1 MRSNKKLT
9 WGGGYFRQVRTNL
22 NKISQLKVSKWY
34 ALIVAVI
41 CLLVLG
47 VYYSYAMF
55 TVEEVKSNAISI
67 VTGELNYTLS
77 GITNNRITVA
87 GNSGVSTTITVNSL
101 NSIESKYQL
110 YYLSL
115 NNITVGYVNDN
126 DLPYGQIG
134 TSGTTKTVR
143 IIVTNTSSS
152 SQTVTIGIAGGLV
165 NNELTLE
172 DGQIAINQEAVFDA
186 STKSITGGSIQ
197 LAKTSSIKT
206 GETVSFT
213 TTSTSGF
220 SYYGATVLDSSGKT
234 VATLSSSQKS
244 FTMPSSDVVVSPKW
258 KHNDKRIVLAD
269 GSTVADTNFV
279 KGKSEG
285 AASTFSFSVNGDPL
299 NFSATTVN
307 NARLDAWS
315 TKMYDLTH
323 YARVDGAVY
332 SNPAAKTAKFSVAVA
347 KTTTDWVFYSTKLT
361 TNKQMDLPPATWVNP
376 ALDVTN
382 LSGSYYIGFQ
392 YLSQGQIATATMTEV
407 LLIGRVYQ

>member
-1 MRSNKKLT
+1 MKKQNT
-9 WGGGYFRQVRTNL
+9 SIKRKSAV
-22 NKISQLKVSKWY
+22 ISILQRNISKWY
-34 ALIVAVI
+34 LLIVVLI
-41 CLLVLG
+41 GILVLG
-47 VYYSYAMF
+47 FYYSYAMF
-55 TVEEVKSNAISI
+55 TVDKVKSNAVSI

-152 SQTVTIGIAGGLV
+152 SQMVTIGIAGGLV

-172 DGQIAINQEAVFDA
+172 NGQIAINQEAIFSA
-186 STKSITGGSIQ
+186 GSKSITGGSIQ

-213 TTSTSGF
+213 TTATSGF

-244 FTMPSSDVVVSPKW
+244 FSMPSSDVVASPKW
-258 KHNDKRIVLAD
+258 KYNDLTLFY
-269 GSTVADTNFV
+269 GSNTPNASWV

-285 AASTFSFSVNGDPL
+285 GQSSFSFSTYL
-299 NFSATTVN
+299 TLKATTSS
-307 NARLDAWS
+307 NARIDAWTS
-315 TKMYDLTH
+315 RSYDLTH
-323 YARVDGAVY
+323 YAQFTMRGISNDATKNYQVY
-332 SNPAAKTAKFSVAVA
+332 CGMNNH
-347 KTTTDWVFYSTKLT
+347 
-361 TNKQMDLPPATWVNP
+361 TNIWVNSTRNDSATVAP
-376 ALDVTN
+376 NTWFNLSLDVTSYSGN
-382 LSGSYYIGFQ
+382 YYLGAQLLSN
-392 YLSQGQIATATMTEV
+392 SQSLTAMFTEAH
-407 LLIGRVYQ
+407 LIGRVYQ

>member
-1 MRSNKKLT
+1 MKKQNT
-9 WGGGYFRQVRTNL
+9 SVKRKSAV
-22 NKISQLKVSKWY
+22 ISILQRNISKWY
-34 ALIVAVI
+34 LLIVVLI
-41 CLLVLG
+41 GILVLG
-47 VYYSYAMF
+47 FYYSYAMF
-55 TVEEVKSNAISI
+55 TVDKVKSNAVSI

-77 GITNNRITVA
+77 GITNNQITVA
-87 GNSGVSTTITVNSL
+87 GNSSVSTTITVNSL

-110 YYLSL
+110 YYLFL

-172 DGQIAINQEAVFDA
+172 DGQIAINQEAVFSA
-186 STKSITGGSIQ
+186 GSKSITGGSIQ

-206 GETVSFT
+206 GEKVSFT
-213 TTSTSGF
+213 TTATSGF

-258 KHNDKRIVLAD
+258 KYADKLIFRGD
-269 GSTVADTNFV
+269 GSTVADTSFV
-279 KGKSEG
+279 QGKQEG
-285 AASTFSFSVNGDPL
+285 STASITFNTSAPL
-299 NFSATTVN
+299 NFITPTANSA
-307 NARLDAWS
+307 RIDAWT

-323 YARVDGAVY
+323 YASIYGAVY
-332 SNPAAKTAKFSVAVA
+332 SGNATRSSKFAAAVA
-347 KTTTDWVFYSTKLT
+347 KSRSDWVFYDKFLE
-361 TNKQMDLPPATWVNP
+361 TNNQWDLQPQVWLHPT
-376 ALDVTN
+376 LDITD

-392 YLSQGQIATATMTEV
+392 YLSFSQVATASLTEV
-407 LLIGRVYQ
+407 TLIGRVYQ